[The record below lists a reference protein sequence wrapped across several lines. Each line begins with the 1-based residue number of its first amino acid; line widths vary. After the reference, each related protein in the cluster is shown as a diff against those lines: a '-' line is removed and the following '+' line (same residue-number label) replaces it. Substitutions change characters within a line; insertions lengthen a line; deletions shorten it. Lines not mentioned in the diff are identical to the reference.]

1 MVPYALYLGLRSLQS
16 RVNRKAVGCLLV
28 ICCALVIPLRIA
40 AQEATVVGTV
50 TDQTGAAV
58 PNVSV
63 TLTNTE
69 TGVTRTITTNSSG
82 EYVLPELHIG
92 KYTATAS
99 GSGFSNVEKTG
110 LVVAV
115 GDRLRVDFAM
125 KVGTA
130 QEQVTVEA
138 NAITVQSDSGEV
150 SGLITGQQMTQLATN
165 GRSVFQLEG
174 LTPGASGV
182 QADFQVPTS
191 AGGDFNVSF
200 NGQRVS
206 HNLWLID
213 GGESAD
219 RGGGGGSIVLP
230 SMDAISEFRT
240 MTSNY
245 SAEYGLSSAGTMTMV
260 IKSGTRRFH
269 ATAFYFGRNDALDAR
284 NYFNPA
290 PNPVAELR
298 FHDFGFNVGGPVSL
312 HPNKSTPKT
321 FFFFNMEWRR
331 YIQGGL
337 FNVTAPLASMY
348 PDANGNVT
356 LPNTLGNGNATQV
369 VVPANIASLDGNCSA
384 GVRGTLAPGQPF
396 LGNVI
401 PACVV
406 SPNAAA
412 LLAQGIFPKPTN
424 NSTWTFIG
432 GNKQPT
438 EGKEE
443 IARIDHQFTD
453 KFSVFGHF
461 IADQSL
467 QTFGTTM
474 WSADNVPTVG
484 NTFDNPSYHGVIHTT
499 QTIRPT
505 LLNEIAFNY
514 NGNRI
519 HILPQGVYKQPSGF
533 TENRIF
539 TGANELNRNPSINL
553 AGSTSANYTVNWIP
567 WNNTA
572 DDYQIRDDV
581 SWVKGPHQFKFGG
594 SWSIYKKVQ
603 DYFATTQGNFSFN
616 GSATAPA
623 GCVSSSTSTCGLDY
637 ADFVLGLAQGYAE
650 NAFKGTAHWNAPS
663 PAAYLQDNWRVN
675 SRLTLNLGLRWDGIP
690 HTYEA
695 NHNQTNFYPGLYNT
709 ASAPVWVPGT
719 NNGQICGG
727 NPLPAGCAAASP
739 ALGPSPV
746 TSLQGYQFYLNGMG
760 VGGKNGVPRGLASD
774 AWANFGPRL
783 GFAYDLTGAGK
794 TILRGGYGLMNER
807 IQGNDMY
814 NGATNPPFGYSLGTN
829 NVLLQDPHVT
839 WSGGA
844 ITVPI
849 VPAGVVGINR
859 HYPPPSVSQYSFGI
873 QQAAGSR
880 AVFSISYVGSVA
892 RHLSYWQELNAP
904 PPTLLPCLTNSNCPA
919 GTASFNGLVQYQG
932 YSSIRQAF
940 NGANSHYN
948 SLQTEVHGQITHDL
962 YLQAAYTYAKAI
974 DPSSGNGGNGW
985 DLNWVSNPY
994 VGWKYDLGPSQL
1006 DRTHVAFVNFVY
1018 DMPFLKNSS
1027 NHALKTGL
1035 GGWQLS
1041 GIVNFM
1047 SGPILNL
1054 GLSGNNVASIFPG
1067 GDVANRP
1074 DLVGNISY
1082 PKKVNQWFDTTAFAF
1097 PAAGAW
1103 GTLGHDALRAPGRQ
1117 NWNLA
1122 LFKSFSI
1129 NADRGTRF
1137 EFRAETFNTW
1147 NHTQFG
1153 RPGVNGGVSTNL
1165 GAGNFGAITGAYD
1178 PRVFQLGAKLIF

>member
-1 MVPYALYLGLRSLQS
+1 MVPHALSFVLRSLPS
-16 RVNRKAVGCLLV
+16 RVNTKVVGCLLV
-28 ICCALVIPLRIA
+28 VCCALAIPLRLM

-69 TGVTRTITTNSSG
+69 TGVARTITTNSSG

-92 KYTATAS
+92 KYTAKAS
-99 GSGFSNVEKTG
+99 GQGFSTVEKTG
-110 LVVAV
+110 LVLAV
-115 GDRLRVDFAM
+115 GDRLRVDFGL
-125 KVGTA
+125 KVGSA

-165 GRSVFQLEG
+165 GRSIFQLEG

-312 HPNKSTPKT
+312 HPNKSVPKT

-356 LPNTLGNGNATQV
+356 LPSTLGNGNATQV
-369 VVPANIASLDGNCSA
+369 VVPANIASLDGSCSA
-384 GVRGTLAPGQPF
+384 GVRATLAPGQPF
-396 LGNVI
+396 VGNVI

-412 LLAQGIFPKPTN
+412 LLTQGIFPKPTN

-443 IARIDHQFTD
+443 IARIDHQFSD
-453 KFSVFGHF
+453 KFSMFGHF
-461 IADQSL
+461 VADQSL

-474 WSADNVPTVG
+474 WSGDNVPTVG
-484 NTFDNPSYHGVIHTT
+484 NTFDNPSYHAVIHAT
-499 QTIRPT
+499 QTIEPT

-519 HILPQGVYKQPSGF
+519 HILPKGAFQQPSGF

-539 TGANELNRNPSINL
+539 TGSNELSRNPSINL
-553 AGSTSANYTVNWIP
+553 AGSTGANYTVNWIP

-581 SWVKGPHQFKFGG
+581 SWVKGPHQVKFGA

-650 NAFKGTAHWNAPS
+650 NAYKGTGHWNAPS
-663 PAAYLQDNWRVN
+663 PAAYIQDNWRVN

-690 HTYEA
+690 HAYEA
-695 NHNQTNFYPGLYNT
+695 NHNQTNFYPGLYNA
-709 ASAPVWVPGT
+709 ASAPLWVPGT

-727 NPLPAGCAAASP
+727 SPLPAGCSTASP
-739 ALGPSPV
+739 GLGPSPV
-746 TSLQGYQFYLNGMG
+746 APLQGYSFYLNGMG

-794 TILRGGYGLMNER
+794 TILRGGYGLMYER

-859 HYPPPSVSQYSFGI
+859 NYPPPSVSQYSFGI

-880 AVFSISYVGSVA
+880 AVFSVSYVGNVA
-892 RHLSYWQELNAP
+892 RHLSYWQELNRP
-904 PPTLLPCLTNSNCPA
+904 PASLLPCLTSSNCAA

-948 SLQTEVHGQITHDL
+948 SLQTEIHGQITRDL

-1018 DMPFLKNSS
+1018 DMPFLKDSS
-1027 NHALKTGL
+1027 HHVLKSTL

-1054 GLSGNNVASIFPG
+1054 GLNGNNVASIFPG

-1082 PKKVNQWFDTTAFAF
+1082 PKKVNQWFDTNAFAF

-1117 NWNLA
+1117 NWNLS

-1137 EFRAETFNTW
+1137 EFRAESFNTW

-1165 GAGNFGAITGAYD
+1165 GASNFGAITGAYD